1 MRNRFQLLQAFLKG
15 NIVPSQHKYLIMLI
29 SEVSYLGNLRTAA
42 KHLRSKDTIITDAPT
57 DNNGKGQAFSPTDL
71 VATSLASC
79 VITIIG
85 IYCEKNKIPFQ
96 HCEAKIEKVMGDNP
110 RRIDA
115 INVVFEVSKNEWNS
129 ETLQKIITVANSC
142 PVGVTLENQVKIDLK
157 FL

>member
-1 MRNRFQLLQAFLKG
+1 MRNRFQLLQAYLKG

-42 KHLRSKDTIITDAPT
+42 KHLRSKDTVITDAPT

-115 INVVFEVSKNEWNS
+115 INVVFEVSKNEWHS
-129 ETLQKIITVANSC
+129 ATMQKIITVANSC
-142 PVGVTLENQVKIDLK
+142 PVGVTLENQVEIDLK

>member
-1 MRNRFQLLQAFLKG
+1 
-15 NIVPSQHKYLIMLI
+15 MLI

-79 VITIIG
+79 VMTIMG
-85 IYCEKNKIPFQ
+85 IYCEKNDIPFQ
-96 HCEAKIEKVMGDNP
+96 HCEAKIEKIMGNKP
-110 RRIDA
+110 RKIDA
-115 INVVFEVSKNEWNS
+115 INVVFEVSKNEWDT
-129 ETLQKIITVANSC
+129 ETLQKIMNVVNSC

>member
-1 MRNRFQLLQAFLKG
+1 MRNRFQLLQAYLKG

-79 VITIIG
+79 VITI
-85 IYCEKNKIPFQ
+85 
-96 HCEAKIEKVMGDNP
+96 
-110 RRIDA
+110 
-115 INVVFEVSKNEWNS
+115 
-129 ETLQKIITVANSC
+129 
-142 PVGVTLENQVKIDLK
+142 VGV
-157 FL
+157 

>member
-1 MRNRFQLLQAFLKG
+1 MRNRFQLLQAYLKG

-85 IYCEKNKIPFQ
+85 IYCEKNDIPFQ

-110 RRIDA
+110 RRI
-115 INVVFEVSKNEWNS
+115 S
-129 ETLQKIITVANSC
+129 E
-142 PVGVTLENQVKIDLK
+142 IDETILGCG
-157 FL
+157 

>member
-1 MRNRFQLLQAFLKG
+1 MRNRFQLLQAYLKG
-15 NIVPSQHKYLIMLI
+15 NIVPSHHKYLIMLI

-42 KHLRSKDTIITDAPT
+42 KHLRSEDTIITDAPT